1 MPVYEQLGDTR
12 SLLVG
17 RTNLA
22 LLLWQMD
29 AEKHQAEIQNLLKLA
44 LADAK
49 QMQIPEAEQIEAIMR
64 EIGMAAIQTVP
75 KANRVWQWFKRKFS
89 GKD

>member
-1 MPVYEQLGDTR
+1 MSSIRTQEQMPVYEQLGDTR

-64 EIGMAAIQTVP
+64 EIGMTAIQT
-75 KANRVWQWFKRKFS
+75 A
-89 GKD
+89 